1 MKIIQLKALL
11 AGIALIA
18 APAVDAEAPPGLID
32 FHDVARARAAAAV
45 DEEKLSVVCAEKLE
59 GDGAPAGYAGLW
71 LSFLTT
77 ERGRIQ
83 IAALTKAPIA
93 RPAEAIA
100 LKPRFNPLPTA
111 RVGPAGTLDW
121 AYVYDRNGDG
131 RIDYLVYL
139 QNAYAVLPE
148 PLPPDFPKP
157 EMRPDGSVRGSM
169 DLLHAM
175 IYNAQMVFSHYA
187 DDRFDGRV
195 DAVVVPEFD
204 AERPPF
210 VRGYVAYRAPG
221 EGHAEE
227 AWTFRTSIGERIRTL
242 ARDADKGYLLPTAEA
257 GKTEPAGK
265 RLARGTQLLG
275 LFNAALAR
283 CPPGVG
289 TVEHTG
295 LVAPMSNL
303 VKRHEPGP

>member
-1 MKIIQLKALL
+1 MTRKRTTRIIQLNALL
-11 AGIALIA
+11 AGMAWIG
-18 APAVDAEAPPGLID
+18 APAAGAEAPPGLIG
-32 FHDVARARAAAAV
+32 FHDVARARAAAAA
-45 DEEKLSVVCAEKLE
+45 DEEKLSVVCAEKLHA
-59 GDGAPAGYAGLW
+59 DGVPSGYGGLW

-93 RPAEAIA
+93 RPAGAIA

-111 RVGPAGTLDW
+111 RVGPAGTMDW
-121 AYVYDRNGDG
+121 AYLYDRNGDG

-148 PLPPDFPKP
+148 PLPANFPKP

-175 IYNAQMVFSHYA
+175 IYNAHMVFSHYA

-210 VRGYVAYRAPG
+210 VRGYVAYRAAG

-242 ARDADKGYLLPTAEA
+242 ARDADEGYLLPTPEP
-257 GKTEPAGK
+257 GKTEPAGR
-265 RLARGTQLLG
+265 RLERGTQLLG

-283 CPPGVG
+283 CPPGAG
-289 TVEHTG
+289 AVERGGH
-295 LVAPMSNL
+295 
-303 VKRHEPGP
+303 